1 MVLNT
6 ESDSQFDS
14 VRLGARTLSVSE
26 RLVLRPCKRRR
37 CPRASKLAA
46 VESLQVREVRLERGP
61 EGRLVRV
68 HDAVLGARGPHDGRE
83 RAVVA
88 PAHLRQG

>member
-14 VRLGARTLSVSE
+14 VRLGARTLSE

-37 CPRASKLAA
+37 YPRASKLAA
-46 VESLQVREVRLERGP
+46 VESLQVCEVRLERGP